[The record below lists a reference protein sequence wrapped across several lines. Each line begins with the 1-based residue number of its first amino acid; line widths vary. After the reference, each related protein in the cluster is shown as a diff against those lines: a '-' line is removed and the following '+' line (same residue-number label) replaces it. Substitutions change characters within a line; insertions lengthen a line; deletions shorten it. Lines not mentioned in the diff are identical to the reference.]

1 MVAIITGVSRGIG
14 RATLEEFL
22 KMGHECFGLTRN
34 SKNISEDLR
43 RNSQLH
49 LIEVDWS
56 SMDDVLD
63 SVLSSLGN
71 KVVNVLV
78 NNAATIEVRSL
89 SSTTA
94 ESFSTQFRV
103 NALLPF
109 LLTQGL
115 YNQGAFASNAHIVNI
130 SSMAG
135 YQDSAKFK
143 GLGAYSVS
151 KAALVCLTQSIA
163 AEWGQ
168 DLSINCLCLGAV
180 NTDMLKTAF
189 PDYDAPIN
197 DVQMASF
204 IYHFATSAGETMNG
218 QVIPV
223 KKDDPN

>member
-1 MVAIITGVSRGIG
+1 
-14 RATLEEFL
+14 
-22 KMGHECFGLTRN
+22 
-34 SKNISEDLR
+34 
-43 RNSQLH
+43 
-49 LIEVDWS
+49 
-56 SMDDVLD
+56 VLD
-63 SVLSSLGN
+63 RVLSSLGN

-78 NNAATIEVRSL
+78 NNAASIQVQSL

-94 ESFSTQFRV
+94 DSLANQFRV

-109 LLTQGL
+109 LLSQGL
-115 YNQGAFASNAHIVNI
+115 YNHGVFATNAHIVNI

-143 GLGAYSVS
+143 GLGAYSAS
-151 KAALVCLTQSIA
+151 KAALICLTQSMA

-180 NTDMLKTAF
+180 NTEMLKAAF
-189 PDYDAPIN
+189 PDYVAPIN

-204 IYHFATSAGETMNG
+204 IYQFATSAAETMNG